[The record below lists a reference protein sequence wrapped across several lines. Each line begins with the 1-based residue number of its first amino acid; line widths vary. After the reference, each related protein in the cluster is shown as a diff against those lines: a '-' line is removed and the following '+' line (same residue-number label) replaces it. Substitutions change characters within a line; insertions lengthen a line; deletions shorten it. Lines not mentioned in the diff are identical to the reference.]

1 MKQIKR
7 IVVCALVIL
16 AAFFYAHI
24 SKANAVYDR
33 QSDNSTYGIAEN
45 TGLVIEQKFV
55 CKEASMDAIQVKCQ
69 VQQAGEGNVTLTL
82 TDLES
87 GKTVAS
93 STKALSEIKNGK
105 WNTFSFETVGNCKGK
120 TYQMVLEGEALTCF
134 VQQGI
139 QPETELLV
147 NGAEQDGTL
156 LMKTVTKRFD
166 IETFG
171 VFLILVL
178 YVYFFFRFLKRLFS
192 R

>member
-7 IVVCALVIL
+7 IVACGLVIL
-16 AAFFYAHI
+16 AAFLYAHI
-24 SKANAVYDR
+24 GKTNAIYDR
-33 QSDNSTYGIAEN
+33 QSDSSTYGIAEN
-45 TGLVIEQKFV
+45 TGFMIGQQFI
-55 CKEASMDAIQVKCQ
+55 CKETSMNAIQVKCQ
-69 VQQAGEGNVTLTL
+69 VQHTGEENVTLTL
-82 TDLES
+82 TDMES

-93 STKALSEIKNGK
+93 STKTLSEIENGK
-105 WNTFSFETVGNCKGK
+105 WNTFSFETVENCKGK
-120 TYQMVLEGEALTCF
+120 AYQMVLEGETLTCF

-139 QPETELLV
+139 QPETKLLV

-178 YVYFFFRFLKRLFS
+178 YVCFFFRFLKRLFS

>member
-16 AAFFYAHI
+16 VAFLYAHI
-24 SKANAVYDR
+24 AKANAVYDR

-45 TGLVIEQKFV
+45 TGLMIEQEFI
-55 CKEASMDAIQVKCQ
+55 CKEVSMDAIQVKCQ
-69 VQQAGEGNVTLTL
+69 VQQAGEGHVTLTL
-82 TDLES
+82 TDMES

-93 STKALSEIKNGK
+93 STKALSEIENGK
-105 WNTFSFETVGNCKGK
+105 WNTFSFETVENCKGK
-120 TYQMVLEGEALTCF
+120 TYQMILEGETLTCF
-134 VQQGI
+134 AQQGI
-139 QPETELLV
+139 QPETELSV

>member
-7 IVVCALVIL
+7 IEVCVLVIL

-24 SKANAVYDR
+24 GKANAIYDR
-33 QSDNSTYGIAEN
+33 QSDSSTCGIAEN
-45 TGLVIEQKFV
+45 TELMIEQKFI
-55 CKEASMDAIQVKCQ
+55 CKETSMDAVQVKCQ
-69 VQQAGEGNVTLTL
+69 VQRAGEGNVTLTL
-82 TDLES
+82 TDMES

-93 STKALSEIKNGK
+93 STKALSEIENGK
-105 WNTFSFETVGNCKGK
+105 WNTFSFETVENCKGK
-120 TYQMVLEGEALTCF
+120 IYQMVLEGEALTCF

-139 QPETELLV
+139 QPETKLLV
-147 NGAEQDGTL
+147 NGTEQDGTL